1 MVCVSF
7 LPPKMDIDLANGIC
21 AFIFAANVKSE
32 DATPVF
38 SLSGNESTSQFHLC
52 FNAEHWSCGAQ
63 L

>member
-1 MVCVSF
+1 
-7 LPPKMDIDLANGIC
+7 MDIDLANGIC